1 MHDSLVLYV
10 NKLKTALLKHSLTP
24 IEESLRRREEN
35 IEVEGENRKRPMID
49 MISTQESEDLEAE
62 YRDDPKRFKSSNSD
76 FIDEL
81 LSDRPVRNRNAPP
94 PSYVVDIDLDENPI
108 ELSVAATTPSLVG
121 APVEEQPP
129 LIVPDDV
136 EMKEHREEESSG
148 EEEES
153 QPELAPSTRKAA
165 TRARTPEPT
174 VSHEHMDTLMHI
186 NPSFDQLK
194 GNIRH
199 YVGLRRMSLQK

>member
-1 MHDSLVLYV
+1 MHDGLVSYV

-35 IEVEGENRKRPMID
+35 TEVNGENTEVNGENRKRPMID

-76 FIDEL
+76 FMDEL

-94 PSYVVDIDLDENPI
+94 PSYVVDIDLDENPM
-108 ELSVAATTPSLVG
+108 ELSVAATTPLLVG
-121 APVEEQPP
+121 APVEKQPP
-129 LIVPDDV
+129 LLVPDDV
-136 EMKEHREEESSG
+136 EMKEHREEEP
-148 EEEES
+148 

-174 VSHEHMDTLMHI
+174 VSHEHMDTFMHI
-186 NPSFDQLK
+186 DPSF
-194 GNIRH
+194 N
-199 YVGLRRMSLQK
+199 